1 LHWFPSLQ
9 SSVNQS
15 PGVEQDCTTPLTIE
29 RKSHPDPINPALI
42 RINDRI
48 RAREVRVIIGSTGQQ
63 LGILKTEEAVRRAKS
78 YGLDLIEVAPTANPP
93 VCRIADFGKFKYEL
107 TKKEKESKHSAT
119 KIKEIKFRVK
129 IGSHDYE
136 TKLRHAEEFLDKG
149 NKLKMVL
156 QFRGRENAH
165 KDLGM
170 AMMHKIIKDLET
182 MAAVDMPPKLVG
194 RAVGMTMS
202 PLPAAKRKRKFAK
215 IEEEY
220 VEDDDSDGEE
230 EDAPENEDN
239 DSVTSEETGHAG

>member
-1 LHWFPSLQ
+1 M
-9 SSVNQS
+9 
-15 PGVEQDCTTPLTIE
+15 
-29 RKSHPDPINPALI
+29 
-42 RINDRI
+42 
-48 RAREVRVIIGSTGQQ
+48 RVIIGSTGQQ

-129 IGSHDYE
+129 IGTHDYE
-136 TKLRHAEEFLDKG
+136 TKLRHAEEFLEKG

-165 KDLGM
+165 KDLGIL
-170 AMMHKIIKDLET
+170 MMQKIIKDLET
-182 MAAVDMPPKLVG
+182 MATADMPPKLVG

-202 PLPAAKRKRKFAK
+202 PLPAAKRKRRYAK
-215 IEEEY
+215 IEGDY
-220 VEDDDSDGEE
+220 VEDVDSDE
-230 EDAPENEDN
+230 EDDDDAEGGDNEGQETATESTEN
-239 DSVTSEETGHAG
+239 AG

>member
-1 LHWFPSLQ
+1 MHWFPSLQ

-230 EDAPENEDN
+230 DAPENEDN